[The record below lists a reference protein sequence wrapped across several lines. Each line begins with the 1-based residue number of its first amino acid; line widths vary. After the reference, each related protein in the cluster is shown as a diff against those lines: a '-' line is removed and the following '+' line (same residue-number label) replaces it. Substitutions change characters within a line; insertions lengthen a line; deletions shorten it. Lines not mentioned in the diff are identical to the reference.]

1 MNESKKISD
10 ICIAAP
16 ALSELFKTRVRHYTI
31 EGHTLNVFGQFERY
45 FSNIFSEVNVEV
57 FQLFLLLHDI
67 GKPIAYK
74 RGNRSNQNE
83 DTIKI
88 ISEHRQELNISDE
101 EFLLFKALLGSDSLG
116 MYMQSKKSLDEAYN
130 TIVKQSEISGLSL
143 KTFFYLLSVYY
154 QCDIASYTQDAG
166 GLKFLEHLFAYQ
178 GGNKIYDEKIKLL
191 RFSDMY
197 QERFNLL
204 MNRIANSEKSEHK
217 VIDAAKPS
225 KIKFLRGNIFN
236 SKSQVIVNT
245 VNCVGVMGKGVAL
258 VFKLRYPNMFGI
270 YQDYCKQKFIGIGK
284 LWLYKE
290 EKDAPWVLNFPTK
303 FNWKYPSKIE
313 YIEKGLIKFV
323 ETYKEKDI
331 KSIAFPL
338 LGTHNGGL
346 DRQEVLNLMTKYLGS
361 CTDLSIEIYEYDPS
375 APDDLFESFK
385 LKWNAISP
393 ADKKITTGIRT
404 QKQIETLESAINS
417 PQVKSMIS
425 LFEYKGIGI
434 KTMEKC
440 FNLVMRASVSSPKLF

>member
-1 MNESKKISD
+1 MNGSKKISD
-10 ICIAAP
+10 ICIAIPTLA
-16 ALSELFKTRVRHYTI
+16 ELFKARVRHYTI
-31 EGHTLNVFGQFERY
+31 EQHTLNVLNQFEKY
-45 FSNIFSEVNVEV
+45 FSRNFCEIEVEV

-74 RGNRSNQNE
+74 NDNRSNQYE
-83 DTIKI
+83 ETINI
-88 ISEHRQELNISDE
+88 ISEYRQDLNISNE
-101 EFLLFKALLGSDSLG
+101 GFLLFKALLSTDSLG
-116 MYMQSKKSLDEAYN
+116 MYMQGKKSLNEAYKN
-130 TIVKQSEISGLSL
+130 IVKQSEVSGLSQ
-143 KTFFYLLSVYY
+143 KSFFYLLSVYY
-154 QCDIASYTQDAG
+154 QCDVASYTEDAG

-178 GGNKIYDEKIKLL
+178 GGNKLYDKESKLL
-191 RFSDMY
+191 RFSDNY
-197 QERFNLL
+197 QQRYSLL
-204 MNRIANSEKSEHK
+204 MDRITNSEKSKQK
-217 VIDAAKPS
+217 VIAATKTS
-225 KIKFLRGNIFN
+225 QIKFLKGNIFN
-236 SKSQVIVNT
+236 SKAQVIVNT

-270 YQDYCKQKFIGIGK
+270 YQDYCKQKYIGIGK

-303 FNWKYPSKIE
+303 FHWKYPSKIE

-323 ETYKEKDI
+323 ETYREKDI

-361 CTDLSIEIYEYDPS
+361 CTNLSIEIYEYDPS
-375 APDDLFESFK
+375 SPDDLFESFK

-393 ADKKITTGIRT
+393 TDKKITTGIRT
-404 QKQIETLESAINS
+404 QKQIETLDNAINS
-417 PQVKSMIS
+417 PQIKSMIS
-425 LFEYKGIGI
+425 LIDCKGIGI

-440 FNLVMRASVSSPKLF
+440 FNLVMRSRVNNKLF